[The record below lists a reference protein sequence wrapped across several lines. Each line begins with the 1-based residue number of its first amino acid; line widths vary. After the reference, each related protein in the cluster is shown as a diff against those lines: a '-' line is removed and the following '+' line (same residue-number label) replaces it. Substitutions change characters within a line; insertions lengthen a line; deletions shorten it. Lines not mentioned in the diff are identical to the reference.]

1 MSTATATAAARLTPV
16 RRQYLTIKHSYPD
29 AILLFRM
36 GDFYECFDADAQT
49 LAAALEIA
57 LTSRTMGR
65 DTRVPMAGVPAVSLD
80 TNLARLI
87 KQGHK
92 VAICEQLS
100 DPALSKGLV
109 ERGVVRVVTPGTVLE
124 AALLDHKANNYLAAV
139 CAAPDPAG
147 IDQAG
152 IAWVDVTT
160 GEFTA
165 AQFPLERLPLEL
177 ARIQPAEILTPSAAD
192 PPDWLDAVP
201 PEIKPTA
208 VDPASFNPDI
218 ARQTLLD
225 YYGVLTLEPYGIAD
239 QPLAVRAAGAIVD
252 YLRYAYK
259 GEHPR
264 LAPPS
269 AYSAAAYM
277 TLDPQTRRNLELFA
291 AGRWN
296 SNDWSLLSALDDTAT
311 PMGARLLRRWLGQP
325 LLEIAPLERRL
336 DAVQFFYADAFRRS
350 AAAAAL
356 ASIADLE
363 RIMSRIQTQ
372 TALPRDLLALRNSLD
387 AARRLESVLTGADS
401 NANTNTDS
409 DTDNIAWLSSRLKPA
424 PEVEALIDDALAA
437 EPSGAVGEGGVIRTG
452 FCPDLD
458 RLRNLSRDARS
469 FIAGLESRERERTG
483 IRSLKVGYNQ
493 VFGYYI
499 EVSRPNLDA
508 VPPDY
513 QRRQTLTG
521 GERFITPELKEY
533 ESQVLDARE
542 RMEDLERTLYRQV
555 CRQIADQGAAI
566 ARLAA
571 AIARADVFASLA
583 AVAVRHGYVR
593 PILADDGAVSIS
605 GIRSLK
611 VGYNQVFGYYIEVS
625 RPNLD
630 AVPPDYQ
637 RRQTLTGGE
646 RFITPELKEYES
658 QVLDARE
665 RMEDL
670 ERTLYRQVCRQ
681 IADQGAAI
689 ARLAAAIARADVFA
703 SLAAVAVRHGYV
715 RPILADDGAVSISG
729 GRHPVVERVLDA
741 GAYVPNDAALD
752 AQDAQIMLI
761 TGPNMAGKST
771 YIRQVALIVLL
782 AQIGSFVPADR
793 AQIGLVDRIFTRVG
807 LQDDLATGQ
816 STFMVEMVETAAIL
830 NQATHK
836 SLLVLDEIGRGT
848 STYDG
853 LAIAHAV
860 IEHLHNNP
868 RLGCK
873 TLFATHYHE
882 LTELAATLPGVR
894 NYRVAVAEADG
905 RIAFLR
911 RIVPGGADRS
921 YGVHVANLAGM
932 PPAVVNRA
940 RELLT
945 ELESNANAGPNRRRL
960 PNPTP
965 SPQMA
970 MPLFT
975 PADDDLVD
983 TLLEVDIGNL
993 TPLEAI
999 NKLYQ
1004 LQEQARLLQR

>member
-1 MSTATATAAARLTPV
+1 MSTATATAAAARLTPV

-139 CAAPDPAG
+139 CAAPNPAG
-147 IDQAG
+147 IAPAGIAPAGIAQVG

-177 ARIQPAEILTPSAAD
+177 ARIQPAEILAPSAAD
-192 PPDWLDAVP
+192 PPDWLDAIP

-269 AYSAAAYM
+269 AYTAAAYM
-277 TLDPQTRRNLELFA
+277 TLDPQTRRNLELFS

-372 TALPRDLLALRNSLD
+372 TASPRDLLALRNSLD
-387 AARRLESVLTGADS
+387 AARRLESVLTGADA
-401 NANTNTDS
+401 NANSDADS

-424 PEVEALIDDALAA
+424 PEVEALIDDAIAA
-437 EPSGAVGEGGVIRTG
+437 EPSGAVGEGGVIRPG
-452 FCPDLD
+452 FSNDLD

-499 EVSRPNLDA
+499 EVSRANLDA

-555 CRQIADQGAAI
+555 CRQIADRGAAI
-566 ARLAA
+566 SRLAA

-593 PILADDGAVSIS
+593 PILADDGAVSI
-605 GIRSLK
+605 
-611 VGYNQVFGYYIEVS
+611 
-625 RPNLD
+625 
-630 AVPPDYQ
+630 A
-637 RRQTLTGGE
+637 
-646 RFITPELKEYES
+646 
-658 QVLDARE
+658 
-665 RMEDL
+665 
-670 ERTLYRQVCRQ
+670 
-681 IADQGAAI
+681 
-689 ARLAAAIARADVFA
+689 
-703 SLAAVAVRHGYV
+703 
-715 RPILADDGAVSISG
+715 G

-830 NQATHK
+830 NQASHK
-836 SLLVLDEIGRGT
+836 SLLILDEIGRGT

-965 SPQMA
+965 SPQIP

-975 PADDDLVD
+975 PADDNLVD

>member
-1 MSTATATAAARLTPV
+1 MSTAASTAAAARLTPV

-139 CAAPDPAG
+139 CAAPNPAGRAPAG
-147 IDQAG
+147 IAPAGSDQVG

-160 GEFTA
+160 GEFSA

-239 QPLAVRAAGAIVD
+239 RPLAVRAAGAIVD

-269 AYSAAAYM
+269 AYTAAAYM
-277 TLDPQTRRNLELFA
+277 TLDPQTRRNLELFS

-296 SNDWSLLSALDDTAT
+296 SDDWSLLSALDDTAT

-336 DAVQFFYADAFRRS
+336 DAVQFFYADAFRRN

-372 TALPRDLLALRNSLD
+372 TALPRDLLALRSSLD
-387 AARRLESVLTGADS
+387 AARRLESVLTGTDA
-401 NANTNTDS
+401 NANSDADS

-424 PEVEALIDDALAA
+424 PEVEALIDDAIAA
-437 EPSGAVGEGGVIRTG
+437 EPSGAVGEGGIIRPG

-499 EVSRPNLDA
+499 EVSRA
-508 VPPDY
+508 
-513 QRRQTLTG
+513 
-521 GERFITPELKEY
+521 
-533 ESQVLDARE
+533 
-542 RMEDLERTLYRQV
+542 
-555 CRQIADQGAAI
+555 
-566 ARLAA
+566 
-571 AIARADVFASLA
+571 
-583 AVAVRHGYVR
+583 
-593 PILADDGAVSIS
+593 
-605 GIRSLK
+605 
-611 VGYNQVFGYYIEVS
+611 
-625 RPNLD
+625 NLD

-741 GAYVPNDAALD
+741 GAYVPNDAAMD

-932 PPAVVNRA
+932 PLAVVNRA

-945 ELESNANAGPNRRRL
+945 DLESNANAGPNRRL

-965 SPQMA
+965 SPQLP

-975 PADDDLVD
+975 PADDNLVD